1 MTVAPAAPGTT
12 APRWR
17 DAIRA
22 ATGRRGRD
30 HLTGA
35 ATREQLMRRG
45 PVLLAQARAQGR
57 SSALLVLDLDGF
69 KLLNDTVGHHAGD
82 HVLVETT
89 RRLRS
94 VTRPGDLVV
103 RLGGDE
109 FAVLAPGLDGLA
121 DAETL
126 ADAVVEVLAEPVAM
140 DDLVLCNRAS
150 VGVAVHD
157 HDGETVDALLRAAD
171 QAMYVAK
178 AISPGRWQAASR
190 GGDQRRGHAAWMLAA
205 LRADPTAS
213 RVRVHYQPQVCLAS
227 GEISGH
233 EALARWDHPD
243 LGLLAPVDFIP
254 LAERSG
260 LMAPINAA
268 VVDRALDD
276 LGSLAAA
283 APGSTL
289 SLNVTQR
296 HLMARDL
303 VDDLLARLRSRG
315 RDPRELVLEI
325 AEPLARTSGTT
336 DGLFER
342 LHDAG
347 IGLSVRS
354 FGSAETSLTSLWANP
369 AVVEVK
375 LDRALVGQVPG
386 DERAARLA
394 RAVAGAAH
402 DLGLRVV
409 AVGVE
414 TPAAVEQLGEL
425 GCDVVQGFVVAPAD
439 TVEGASGFARSW
451 SGLPIGRG

>member
-1 MTVAPAAPGTT
+1 MTATPATT

-17 DAIRA
+17 AAIRS

-45 PVLLAQARAQGR
+45 PLLLSQARAQGR
-57 SSALLVLDLDGF
+57 PSALLVLDLDGF

-82 HVLVETT
+82 LVLVETT
-89 RRLRS
+89 RRLRA

-109 FAVLAPGLDGLA
+109 FAVLAAGLDGLA
-121 DAETL
+121 DAESL
-126 ADAVVEVLAEPVAM
+126 ADCVVEALAEPVAM
-140 DDLVLCNRAS
+140 DDLLLSHRAS

-157 HDGETVDALLRAAD
+157 HDGDTVDALLRAAD

-190 GGDQRRGHAAWMLAA
+190 GGDRRRGHAAWMLAA
-205 LRADPTAS
+205 LRADPAAS
-213 RVRVHYQPQVCLAS
+213 RVRVHYQPQVSLAS
-227 GEISGH
+227 GAITGH

-268 VVDRALDD
+268 VLDRALGD
-276 LGSLAAA
+276 LAGLAAA

-303 VDDLLARLRSRG
+303 LDDLLARLGTGG
-315 RDPRELVLEI
+315 RDPHELVLEI
-325 AEPLARTSGTT
+325 AEPVARTSATSG
-336 DGLFER
+336 DLFDR

-375 LDRALVGQVPG
+375 LDRALVARVADG
-386 DERAARLA
+386 DDRAARLT

-414 TPAAVEQLGEL
+414 TPAAADRLGEL
-425 GCDVVQGFVVAPAD
+425 GCDVIQGFVVAPAD
-439 TVEGASGFARSW
+439 SLPGAVTFARAWPGS
-451 SGLPIGRG
+451 LVRPR